1 MPRIERRA
9 VDGILL
15 LDKPAGMSSNA
26 ALQKV
31 RYLLRAKKGG
41 HTGSLDPLATGLLP
55 LCFGEATKVSAF
67 LLDAD
72 KRYRVTIQLGV
83 TTTTGD
89 SDGDVLE
96 RRPFEQVTMAD
107 VAAALDQFRGE
118 IQQVPPMYS
127 ALKHDGQRLYALAR
141 QGVEVERAARTVVI
155 HELTPLNFEPG
166 KVELDVHCSK
176 GTYIRSLAEDLGAA
190 LGTGA
195 HVVTLRRTGLGPF
208 DAKRMLTLA
217 DIEALALVGAEAL
230 EAVLLPIDSAL
241 VGWPEVQLGADAAFY
256 FRQGQAVFVPQ
267 APTIGDL
274 IRVYGPERAFIGM
287 GSVLDDGRV
296 APKRLLAQSTPPA
309 KTSGAV
315 PS

>member
-72 KRYRVTIQLGV
+72 KRYRVTIRLGV

-89 SDGDVLE
+89 SDGEVLQ
-96 RRPFEQVTMAD
+96 RRPFEQVTMND
-107 VAAALDQFRGE
+107 VVAALDQFRGE

-127 ALKHDGQRLYALAR
+127 ALKHGGQRLYALAR
-141 QGVEVERAARTVVI
+141 QGVEVERAARSVVV
-155 HELTPLNFEPG
+155 HELTLISFEPG

-176 GTYIRSLAEDLGAA
+176 GTYIRSLAEDLGAV

-195 HVVTLRRTGLGPF
+195 HVETLRRTGLGPF
-208 DAKRMLTLA
+208 DAKRMLTLH
-217 DIEALALVGAEAL
+217 DIEALALEGMEAL

-241 VGWPEVQLGADAAFY
+241 AGWPEVQLGGDAAFY

-267 APTIGDL
+267 APPATDL

-287 GSVLDDGRV
+287 GAVLDDGRV
-296 APKRLLAQSTPPA
+296 TPKRLLAQSTPPA